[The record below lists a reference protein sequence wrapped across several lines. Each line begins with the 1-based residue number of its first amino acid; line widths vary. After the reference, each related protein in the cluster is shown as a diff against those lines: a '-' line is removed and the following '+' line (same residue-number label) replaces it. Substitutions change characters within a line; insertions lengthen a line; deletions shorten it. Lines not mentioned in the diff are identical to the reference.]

1 MFSQWQNEGWG
12 HWGTCLSYPHFGA
25 ALVSAVQEVFPP
37 VHAAAAHSTAQ
48 QPPPASR
55 RPAAVWPLSEGDR
68 SVSGR
73 GYQVLAL
80 GVHQDHWWW
89 SGGLQGGGDGDE
101 RQLIKWFQ
109 HPCKRH
115 AWGVSW
121 DCHCAES
128 GSETRSRRNKT
139 APKPRSSNEKIIKEQ
154 EMNASS
160 IFCWVF
166 STTKLISLL
175 NLSCLTGVHFK
186 SCLKSTKTEQQKCSV
201 FSVSAM
207 TECIPKP
214 MDIAWSSP

>member
-37 VHAAAAHSTAQ
+37 VHAAAAHSAAQ

-55 RPAAVWPLSEGDR
+55 RPAAVWPLSEGDW
-68 SVSGR
+68 SVSGW

-80 GVHQDHWWW
+80 RVHQDHWWW
-89 SGGLQGGGDGDE
+89 SGGLRGGGDGDE
-101 RQLIKWFQ
+101 CQLIKWFQ
-109 HPCKRH
+109 HPCKSH

-160 IFCWVF
+160 IFCFFNNKIYIFIELVWQVCISSHAWKVQKQNNKNVQF
-166 STTKLISLL
+166 SQCRPW
-175 NLSCLTGVHFK
+175 LSAF
-186 SCLKSTKTEQQKCSV
+186 Q
-201 FSVSAM
+201 
-207 TECIPKP
+207 
-214 MDIAWSSP
+214 SPWT